1 MVFDAFRKRNS
12 HRAESSV
19 TPLWRRGAAA
29 LAVGAVLGTT
39 GVVGASAIDA
49 PSAFAF
55 AGDEN
60 IPDRDCDPKDAK
72 PARWGDSSDMA
83 VPTDTDACHFMGW
96 VNVTNQEPTTLP
108 NTGDPAPELK
118 TAKAFNVYK
127 PSDSRLKVTVNAD
140 ESLTIDASDV
150 PLDVVTDMGGKNPTA
165 VYVVDLVGEDGTYYG
180 RLGVYAD
187 LTPLPGDDAGS
198 EEISAW
204 EDSITVPSGQSVTY
218 DAHEFPAGT
227 VIDNE
232 KYMKEN
238 LRVTRNSDGTLTI
251 DATETPEGA
260 LGTMYFFHPDNPD
273 QAFGMLT
280 IEVQAPE
287 SEPKQS
293 DDFDP
298 KYTDTD
304 LTQGDV
310 SDAPTFDDPATD
322 EVESAPEGTKFEKK
336 DGPEG
341 ITVDEETGALVIG
354 DDVPAG
360 EHKVVVEV
368 TYPDGSTDEVEV
380 TVNISAKPTADD
392 YNPQYTEN
400 EFTQGD
406 ISSAPTFDDPTTD
419 DAESAPEGTKFAPKS
434 EDNYGLPEGV
444 TVDPETG
451 ALIIAEDAEPG
462 SYPIAVDVTYPDGS
476 KDTIH
481 ETIVIKA
488 KPEADKYNP
497 QYTENE
503 FTQGDISSAPTFDDP
518 TTDDAESAPE
528 GTKFAP

>member
-29 LAVGAVLGTT
+29 LAVGAVLGTA

-72 PARWGDSSDMA
+72 PARWGESSDMA

-96 VNVTNQEPTTLP
+96 VRVTNQEPTTLP

-118 TAKAFNVYK
+118 TAKVFNVYE

-140 ESLTIDASDV
+140 KSLTIDASDV

-218 DAHEFPAGT
+218 DAHEIPAGT

-232 KYMKEN
+232 KYLKEN

-287 SEPKQS
+287 QATLYQPA
-293 DDFDP
+293 
-298 KYTDTD
+298 YTEVTV
-304 LTQGDV
+304 TQGDV
-310 SDAPTFDDPATD
+310 AEVAAPVFT
-322 EVESAPEGTKFEKK
+322 
-336 DGPEG
+336 
-341 ITVDEETGALVIG
+341 DEETGEERDMPEDTKFALN
-354 DDVPAG
+354 DG
-360 EHKVVVEV
+360 EIEGVTIDPETGAITVETTDAAVETAYEVLV
-368 TYPDGSTDEVEV
+368 TYPDGSSEVVAATINVIDTPVDGSDEGTDEQPGDGTDEPGEG
-380 TVNISAKPTADD
+380 TEEPGDDAGEQPGDDADEPGDSDTDRPAKPIKEV
-392 YNPQYTEN
+392 P
-400 EFTQGD
+400 
-406 ISSAPTFDDPTTD
+406 
-419 DAESAPEGTKFAPKS
+419 AEGGRHA
-434 EDNYGLPEGV
+434 LPRTGA
-444 TVDPETG
+444 ETG
-451 ALIIAEDAEPG
+451 GLLAAAASLLAGGVAL
-462 SYPIAVDVTYPDGS
+462 VTRRR
-476 KDTIH
+476 K
-481 ETIVIKA
+481 
-488 KPEADKYNP
+488 
-497 QYTENE
+497 NE
-503 FTQGDISSAPTFDDP
+503 Q
-518 TTDDAESAPE
+518 
-528 GTKFAP
+528 